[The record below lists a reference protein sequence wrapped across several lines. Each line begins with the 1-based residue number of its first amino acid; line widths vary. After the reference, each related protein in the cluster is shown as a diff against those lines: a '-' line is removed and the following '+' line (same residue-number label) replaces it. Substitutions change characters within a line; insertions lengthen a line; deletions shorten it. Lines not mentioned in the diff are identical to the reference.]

1 MRPGLVSGLAGRVA
15 GAKTGG
21 VLRPRPSEGRRTLGR
36 GSALALERPLGLADE
51 RVAGGF
57 PLDVALA
64 SPGELLGENRVHDP
78 DVVPFD
84 IVLGGLA
91 RGELVALAG
100 LPREGVPFDIVLGG
114 LARGELVARA
124 GLPREG
130 VPFDIVLGGLARGE
144 LVARAGLPREGVP
157 FDIVLGG
164 LARGELVALACLP
177 REGVPFDIVLGGLAR
192 GELVALACPALARH
206 WSPLLA
212 RVFVVA
218 RCLCCAG
225 CATSRT
231 P

>member
-1 MRPGLVSGLAGRVA
+1 MVPGLGSVFGVRVA
-15 GAKTGG
+15 DAKTGG
-21 VLRPRPSEGRRTLGR
+21 VLRPRPFEGRRTLGR
-36 GSALALERPLGLADE
+36 GSALALERALGLADE
-51 RVAGGF
+51 RVPGGF

-64 SPGELLGENRVHDP
+64 SPGGLAGENRVNGP
-78 DVVPFD
+78 DV
-84 IVLGGLA
+84 
-91 RGELVALAG
+91 
-100 LPREGVPFDIVLGG
+100 
-114 LARGELVARA
+114 
-124 GLPREG
+124 
-130 VPFDIVLGGLARGE
+130 
-144 LVARAGLPREGVP
+144 VP

-192 GELVALACPALARH
+192 GELVALACLPRDGVPFDIVLGGLARGELVALACPAPARH

-231 P
+231 R

>member
-1 MRPGLVSGLAGRVA
+1 MVPGLGSVFGVRVA
-15 GAKTGG
+15 DAKTGG
-21 VLRPRPSEGRRTLGR
+21 VLRPRPFEGRRTLGR
-36 GSALALERPLGLADE
+36 GSALALERALGLADE
-51 RVAGGF
+51 RVPGGF

-64 SPGELLGENRVHDP
+64 SPGELAGENRVNGP
-78 DVVPFD
+78 DV
-84 IVLGGLA
+84 
-91 RGELVALAG
+91 
-100 LPREGVPFDIVLGG
+100 
-114 LARGELVARA
+114 
-124 GLPREG
+124 
-130 VPFDIVLGGLARGE
+130 
-144 LVARAGLPREGVP
+144 VP

-231 P
+231 R

>member
-1 MRPGLVSGLAGRVA
+1 MVPGLGSVFGVRVA
-15 GAKTGG
+15 DAKTGG
-21 VLRPRPSEGRRTLGR
+21 VLRPRPFEGRRTLGR

-51 RVAGGF
+51 RVPGGF

-64 SPGELLGENRVHDP
+64 SPGELAGENRVNGP

-91 RGELVALAG
+91 RGELVAL
-100 LPREGVPFDIVLGG
+100 D
-114 LARGELVARA
+114 
-124 GLPREG
+124 
-130 VPFDIVLGGLARGE
+130 
-144 LVARAGLPREGVP
+144 
-157 FDIVLGG
+157 
-164 LARGELVALACLP
+164 CLP

-225 CATSRT
+225 CATSR
-231 P
+231 PR